1 MFLNDNFKEKV
12 LLVLSLGGIKPL
24 KADEGSFFF
33 SLYKGELFTVGT
45 GVPNSAKEVWFVLM
59 KIWSFIKIQYTFK
72 GIL

>member
-1 MFLNDNFKEKV
+1 
-12 LLVLSLGGIKPL
+12 LSLGGIKPL
-24 KADEGSFFF
+24 KADEGIFFF
-33 SLYKGELFTVGT
+33 LYTKESCLLLVT